1 MESKPMSKAMRQA
14 PPPNRIKRYLIVAG
28 GICLAVTVAL
38 GYAFYTARK
47 PLKRVYSYTATS
59 VSSGQPAVAAEVF
72 TTGSMDHLLYI
83 KRPDVPGFFYRW
95 FAVDM
100 NEELVF
106 VASNLGPSIFGIE
119 FYNPNQAVG
128 IELTQPK
135 LEDNW
140 NVSFNADTIEFHNS
154 TTKVTVLKT
163 VP

>member
-1 MESKPMSKAMRQA
+1 MASNSPSAL
-14 PPPNRIKRYLIVAG
+14 PPNRIRHYLIVAG
-28 GICLAVTVAL
+28 GICLAVTAAL
-38 GYAFYTARK
+38 GYAFHTARK
-47 PLKRVYSYTATS
+47 PLKRVYNYTATS
-59 VSSGQPAVAAEVF
+59 VSSGQPAVAAEVY
-72 TTGSMDHLLYI
+72 TAGLMDDLLYI
-83 KRPDVPGFFYRW
+83 KRPDAPEAFYRW
-95 FAVDM
+95 FAVDL

-154 TTKVTVLKT
+154 TIKVTVRKAA
-163 VP
+163 P